1 MTVDELLASK
11 DLTPEEWEMHRELI
25 EDCRR
30 NEALIAQNQSVTKEN
45 VEKMTAVLD
54 MISVKMVEL
63 SVALEKIIGEAEII
77 SLKMLPEDKFYRE

>member
-45 VEKMTAVLD
+45 IEKSKDVF
-54 MISVKMVEL
+54 EL
-63 SVALEKIIGEAEII
+63 
-77 SLKMLPEDKFYRE
+77 

>member
-1 MTVDELLASK
+1 MTVDELLAAK
-11 DLTPEEWEMHRELI
+11 DLTAEEWEMHKELI

>member
-45 VEKMTAVLD
+45 IEKMTAVLD